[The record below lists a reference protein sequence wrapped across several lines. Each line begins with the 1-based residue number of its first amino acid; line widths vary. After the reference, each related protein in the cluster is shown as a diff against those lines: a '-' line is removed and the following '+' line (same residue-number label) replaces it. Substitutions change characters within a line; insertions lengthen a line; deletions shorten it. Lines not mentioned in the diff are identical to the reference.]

1 MKAPKIKEIGIIKAI
16 NIAVNSLIADTE
28 YNGRAVIGA
37 VFLTLND
44 D

>member
-28 YNGRAVIGA
+28 YNGGAVIGA
-37 VFLTLND
+37 VFLTLNEY
-44 D
+44 